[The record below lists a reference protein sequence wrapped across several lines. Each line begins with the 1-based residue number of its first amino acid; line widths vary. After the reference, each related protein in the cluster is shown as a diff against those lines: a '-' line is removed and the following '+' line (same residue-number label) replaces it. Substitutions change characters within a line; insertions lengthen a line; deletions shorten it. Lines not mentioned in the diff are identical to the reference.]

1 MAPRAPAAAPTRDAF
16 GLPERTLVPRDQLGA
31 LSALEE
37 DGVAPDLSPNFLE
50 MLARE
55 KRYQAAKAR
64 WKQFQQWR
72 RTRNPRRSALEKKFG
87 YDTKHAM
94 HLVRLQRMAREI
106 LETGAVQVRRPDRAE
121 LLAIRDGAWSHAELV
136 ERAEANQLAIQ
147 HAMTNSSLPVSV
159 DEDAIEA
166 LGVSIVQEVLG

>member
-1 MAPRAPAAAPTRDAF
+1 
-16 GLPERTLVPRDQLGA
+16 
-31 LSALEE
+31 
-37 DGVAPDLSPNFLE
+37 
-50 MLARE
+50 
-55 KRYQAAKAR
+55 
-64 WKQFQQWR
+64 
-72 RTRNPRRSALEKKFG
+72 
-87 YDTKHAM
+87 M

-106 LETGAVQVRRPDRAE
+106 LETGAVRVRRPDRAE